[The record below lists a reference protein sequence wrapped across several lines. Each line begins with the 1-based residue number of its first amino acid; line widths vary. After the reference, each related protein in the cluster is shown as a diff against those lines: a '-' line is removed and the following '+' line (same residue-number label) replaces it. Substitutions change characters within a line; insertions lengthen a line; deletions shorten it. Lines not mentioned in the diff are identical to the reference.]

1 MPAPTDAAM
10 RRLEID
16 GEAERAYGLRYAD
29 TPDAIRMADA
39 ALAKAREDGYTLGI
53 ARALVAAGAARGWIG
68 EIGSADR
75 ALREALE
82 IFDGHPDPLGQ
93 ARACAWQG
101 LLARHRA
108 HYPVALRHCT
118 NALTIFMAEG
128 DRAGELEVKRMIGMV
143 HALAGDF
150 VSALERFTESLRIA
164 EETGDQQGQALSR
177 NDLGVALFEL
187 GDQASARSNLE
198 AALAYFRRTGATSS
212 ELHALNNLG
221 SCCAAAGDRDQAMD
235 YLEECV
241 TVSAQRGERLP
252 KARARFN
259 LGRMMH
265 AAGDAASANH
275 HFERARELSRSVGDR
290 RTEIDSMIGLG
301 LAALTLGD
309 PDQALEIL
317 LAAHEAAEGSGIQ
330 RVMAESNHALA
341 TAYEAMQKCDQALN
355 HYKRY
360 HGLRDLVQQAGTQ
373 LRIQYRDDLG
383 RLEREQQAA
392 ELQVLKAQLQP
403 HFLLNSLHS
412 VSGLIRTDPST
423 ATRAVVQLGELLRLA
438 LRQSMTQ
445 LTTLDA
451 EMEFVDAYLE
461 LERVRYQGA
470 FTHRLHV
477 EPGMGA
483 TPVPHLLLQP
493 LAENAVRHGLA
504 NAPDRAHID
513 ICATAAEAG
522 RVRII
527 VRDTGVGLRPGW
539 SQGQERV
546 GLRNTRLRLL
556 RLYGPDHLFRIAPAE
571 NGGVVVEI
579 ELPVR
584 GPCPQ

>member
-1 MPAPTDAAM
+1 M

-16 GEAERAYGLRYAD
+16 GEAERAYGLRYTD
-29 TPDAIRMADA
+29 TPEAIRMADA
-39 ALAKAREDGYTLGI
+39 ALRRARADDYTPGI
-53 ARALVAAGAARGWIG
+53 ARALVAAGAARAWIG
-68 EIGSADR
+68 EVGPADR

-82 IFDGHPDPLGQ
+82 IFDAHPDPLGR

-101 LLARHRA
+101 LLARLRA
-108 HYPVALRHCT
+108 HYPAALRHCT
-118 NALTIFMAEG
+118 DALTIFMAEG

-150 VSALERFTESLRIA
+150 VSALERFTESLRVA
-164 EETGDQQGQALSR
+164 EETGDQLGQALSR

-187 GDQASARSNLE
+187 GDHVSARDNLE
-198 AALAYFRRTGATSS
+198 AALAYFRQIRATSG

-221 SCCAAAGDRDQAMD
+221 GCCAAAGCRDQAKNF
-235 YLEECV
+235 LEECV
-241 TVSAQRGERLP
+241 EVSAQRGEQLP
-252 KARARFN
+252 HARARYN

-265 AAGDAASANH
+265 AAGDAASASQ
-275 HFERARELSRSVGDR
+275 HFERARELSRSVGER

-301 LAALTLGD
+301 LATMTLGD
-309 PDQALEIL
+309 LDGALERL
-317 LAAHEAAEGSGIQ
+317 LAAHEAAEASGIQ
-330 RVMAESNHALA
+330 RVVAESNHALA
-341 TAYEAMQKCDQALN
+341 TVYEAMQRCDQALY
-355 HYKRY
+355 HYKRF
-360 HGLRDLVQQAGTQ
+360 HGVRDQVQTAGTR

-392 ELQVLKAQLQP
+392 ELQILKAQLQP

-423 ATRAVVQLGELLRLA
+423 ASRAVVQLGELLRLA
-438 LRQSMTQ
+438 LRQSMHQ

-451 EMEFVDAYLE
+451 EMEFVGSYLE
-461 LERVRYQGA
+461 LERLRYQDA
-470 FTHRLHV
+470 FTYRLHV
-477 EPGMGA
+477 EPCMGE

-504 NAPDRAHID
+504 NAPGRAHID
-513 ICATAAEAG
+513 ICAAAAEAG
-522 RVRII
+522 RVRIM
-527 VRDTGVGLRPGW
+527 VQDTGVGLRPGW
-539 SQGQERV
+539 SPGQERV

-571 NGGVVVEI
+571 NGGVLVEI

-584 GPCPQ
+584 GPCPR